1 MQDLAA
7 LPLSAS
13 VLHSK
18 TQQDPCRAKSNKG
31 LTKSYNPSDAHGP
44 ITATNRDESKGQTT
58 ASKCKKRQVLQ
69 RRRHSRRVSGKVLQV
84 TSIARHFRTLL
95 RVDVRLRRGS
105 ATIGHNC
112 SQLATTPR
120 RHQLTIPLSK
130 CRVSLVLMLTARW
143 RRVDDS
149 SLSVAPLLA
158 GWPVA

>member
-13 VLHSK
+13 VLPNK

-31 LTKSYNPSDAHGP
+31 LTNSYNPSDAHGP

-58 ASKCKKRQVLQ
+58 ARKCKKRQILQ

-84 TSIARHFRTLL
+84 VVIARHFRTLL
-95 RVDVRLRRGS
+95 RVEVRVRRVS

-120 RHQLTIPLSK
+120 RHSLTIPLSK
-130 CRVSLVLMLTARW
+130 CRVLLASMLTARLQ
-143 RRVDDS
+143 RIDDS
-149 SLSVAPLLA
+149 SPSVAPRLA